1 MNDSMKIQLDLYGQ
15 LNINPKGKSMLPFLK
30 ENRNA
35 VIVSIPKRPIK
46 KYDIVLYK
54 QNDVYILHRVIKTGK
69 RAYVICGDNSNV
81 LEKVK
86 EQNIIGVVTE
96 IISFNKKYSVDNL
109 FLKFCVKLWYELG
122 FKKATL
128 LLKKCLKRYKRVGH
142 NEANNKLKNKKI
154 QKTS

>member
-54 QNDVYILHRVIKTGK
+54 QDGVYILHRVIKIGK

-81 LEKVK
+81 VEKVEK
-86 EQNIIGVVTE
+86 QNIIGVVTE
-96 IISFNKKYSVDNL
+96 IISFNKKYSTDNL

-122 FKKATL
+122 LKKATML
-128 LLKKCLKRYKRVGH
+128 FKRCLKRYKRVGH
-142 NEANNKLKNKKI
+142 NEENNKLKNKEI